1 MGSDHFQGDGIN
13 LAGEYKGE
21 VTGTDGL
28 QGVNTCSLGAM
39 HHEREGLPVAMVT
52 QGYIE
57 DDAAITSEVVEFGVG

>member
-1 MGSDHFQGDGIN
+1 M
-13 LAGEYKGE
+13 
-21 VTGTDGL
+21 GTDGL